1 MSDTAP
7 GLKPARRRVFFVDD
21 HPLVRE
27 WLASMIRFEA
37 DLEICG
43 HAEEATAALAA
54 IPATRPDLVV
64 VDLSMPRSSGLEL
77 IKDIRVQYP
86 AVRLLV
92 LSMHD
97 DAGVAE
103 RALRAG
109 ANGYAVKR
117 ESGPQ
122 IIEAIRTVLAGKFYM
137 SPSLTAQ
144 LAGRMFNPAAQ
155 NTNRLEDILSDRE
168 MEVFRLRGEGLVAK
182 EIADRLGVSA
192 KTVASYE
199 ARIKE
204 KLGLGDVGE
213 LTRTAVLWNERQR
226 GL

>member
-7 GLKPARRRVFFVDD
+7 GSKPTRRRVFFVDD

-27 WLASMIRFEA
+27 WLSSMLRFEN
-37 DLEICG
+37 DLEMCG
-43 HAEEATAALAA
+43 HAEEAAAALAA
-54 IPATRPDLVV
+54 LPTAKPDLIV

-77 IKDIRVQYP
+77 LKEIRGLYP
-86 AVRLLV
+86 TVRLLV

-97 DAGVAE
+97 DASVAE

-122 IIEAIRTVLAGKFYM
+122 IIDAIRTVLDGRFYL

-144 LAGRMFNPAAQ
+144 LAGRMFNPGAQ
-155 NTNRLEDILSDRE
+155 NANRPEDTLSDRE
-168 MEVFRLRGEGLVAK
+168 MEVFRLRGDGLVAK

-204 KLGLGDVGE
+204 KLNLGDVGE

-226 GL
+226 GI

>member
-1 MSDTAP
+1 
-7 GLKPARRRVFFVDD
+7 
-21 HPLVRE
+21 
-27 WLASMIRFEA
+27 MIRFEP
-37 DLEICG
+37 DLEVCG
-43 HAEEATAALAA
+43 HAEEASAALAA
-54 IPATRPDLVV
+54 LPAARPDLIV

-77 IKDIRVQYP
+77 IKEIRALYP
-86 AVRLLV
+86 TVRLLV

-122 IIEAIRTVLAGKFYM
+122 IVDAIRTVLEGKFYM
-137 SPSLTAQ
+137 SSSLTAQ
-144 LAGRMFNPAAQ
+144 LAGRMFSTATP
-155 NTNRLEDILSDRE
+155 NTDRPEEILSDRE

-204 KLGLGDVGE
+204 KLKLGDVGE
-213 LTRTAVLWNERQR
+213 LTRTAVLWNERRR